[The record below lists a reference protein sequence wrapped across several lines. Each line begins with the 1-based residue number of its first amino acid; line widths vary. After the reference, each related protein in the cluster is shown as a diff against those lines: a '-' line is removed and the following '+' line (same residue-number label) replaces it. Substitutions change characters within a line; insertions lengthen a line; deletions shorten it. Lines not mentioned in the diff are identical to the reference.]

1 MESESQTGSNKIV
14 LVVEDNQM
22 ILELICM
29 KLTEHN
35 FTPQIAT
42 TGDTAVEQALK
53 HDPGL
58 IILDLMLPGKSG
70 EDVLKELRTNET
82 TKDTPVFIFTN
93 KVKDVNADKLKS
105 LGTEHYLV
113 KATTSL
119 DSLISEI
126 EAHAK

>member
-1 MESESQTGSNKIV
+1 MESESQTGSNKTV

-22 ILELICM
+22 IMELICM
-29 KLTEHN
+29 KLTERN

-53 HDPGL
+53 HKPSL

-70 EDVLKELRTNET
+70 EDVLKELRNNEI
-82 TKDTPVFIFTN
+82 TKETPVFIFTN
-93 KVKDVNADKLKS
+93 KVKDGNVDKLQN

-113 KATTSL
+113 KANTSL